1 MKKFVSV
8 MMAMLLVLSVFAG
21 CGSKTPAQTPQD
33 TTEAV
38 QETTEVIETT
48 EATQET
54 QPAETAGN
62 PALTVLQTIWNAHDD
77 SEKFSVYGGNP
88 KENFE
93 DNTLDQPDVY
103 DLADE
108 NISFN
113 LLIPAEQLVN
123 VASAASMTHMMNSNN
138 FNAAVY
144 QLAEGADVQAFCE
157 AMYQAVSGNMWMC
170 GMPDRVIV
178 AAINTEFVLVVY
190 GVNDALNPFET
201 HLGAA
206 YPDAVIAYNESLV

>member
-8 MMAMLLVLSVFAG
+8 MMALTLVLSLFAG
-21 CGSKTPAQTPQD
+21 CGSKTPEKTP
-33 TTEAV
+33 ENAPASSL
-38 QETTEVIETT
+38 EVLE
-48 EATQET
+48 
-54 QPAETAGN
+54 
-62 PALTVLQTIWNAHDD
+62 TIWNLHGEN
-77 SEKFSVYGGNP
+77 EKFSVYGGNP

-93 DNTLDQPDVY
+93 ENTMDKPDAY

-113 LLIPAEQLVN
+113 LLIPADQLAN
-123 VASAASMTHMMNSNN
+123 VDDVASMTHMMNANS

-144 QLAEGADVQAFCE
+144 HLVEGADVQSFTE

-178 AAINTEFVLVVY
+178 AAITSEYVLVVY
-190 GVNDALNPFET
+190 GVNDAMTPFET
-201 HLGAA
+201 HLGTA

>member
-8 MMAMLLVLSVFAG
+8 MMAMVLVLGCFAG
-21 CGSKTPAQTPQD
+21 CGGKT
-33 TTEAV
+33 TT
-38 QETTEVIETT
+38 ETT
-48 EATQET
+48 EAQANG
-54 QPAETAGN
+54 PAS
-62 PALTVLQTIWNAHDD
+62 ALEVLETIWNLHGED
-77 SEKFSVYGGNP
+77 EKFSVFGGNP

-93 DNTLDQPDVY
+93 DTTMDKPDVY

-113 LLIPAEQLVN
+113 LLIPADQLAN
-123 VASAASMTHMMNSNN
+123 VDDVASMTHAMMSNN

-144 QLAEGADVQAFCE
+144 HITDGTDAQTFCE
-157 AMYQAVSGNMWMC
+157 AMYQAVTGNMWMC
-170 GMPDRVIV
+170 GMPDRVII
-178 AAINTEFVLVVY
+178 AAITNEYVLVVY
-190 GVNDALNPFET
+190 GKNEALNPFET